1 MDEEGE
7 EDLEDDGEE
16 ARSCPSSGSSCSQV
30 LSLRRQWLL
39 DLEQENS
46 LRMQEVKPSPE
57 SSKSKSPSAVGSP
70 PKKGAEDREK
80 ISNCSLQWI

>member
-1 MDEEGE
+1 M
-7 EDLEDDGEE
+7 
-16 ARSCPSSGSSCSQV
+16 
-30 LSLRRQWLL
+30 

-80 ISNCSLQWI
+80 ISNFNGFKMRTISPEEAHDVNSFLHADSATLEWEH

>member
-1 MDEEGE
+1 M
-7 EDLEDDGEE
+7 
-16 ARSCPSSGSSCSQV
+16 
-30 LSLRRQWLL
+30 SLRRQWLL

-70 PKKGAEDREK
+70 PKKGAEEAHDVNSFLHADSATLGDDEHDV
-80 ISNCSLQWI
+80 